1 MDIYYKPPDTQRCHL
16 FSSNHLKYCKKN
28 ITFTLAHCTYTIVEN
43 TEAKMKHLENLKMN
57 LRKYQYPKQLPEF
70 GINKALSIP
79 LQELHTCNLQSKQT
93 KCL

>member
-1 MDIYYKPPDTQRCHL
+1 MDIYYKPPDTHRCLL
-16 FSSNHLKYCKKN
+16 FSSNHPKYCKN
-28 ITFTLAHCTYTIVEN
+28 ITFTLAHCTHTIVEN